1 MGLPAHRER
10 LRVLVDTPAFQ
21 RVVIA
26 VIALNAVT
34 LGLETS
40 PELADRHSTAF
51 LVVDR
56 VIIAIF
62 VIEILARIS
71 AHGKAFFRDPWN
83 WFDLIVVA
91 AALVPASES
100 LSILRLFRFLRV
112 LRLIS
117 VVPGMRRVVSALF
130 TAIPGLTSALVL
142 LLLSLYMAAVIGEQL
157 FREAAPQYFGDL
169 GTSLFTMFTVLTVE
183 NWPQVAEDVMAKE
196 PMAWVFFATFIV
208 ITAFFVLNLLIGVIV
223 SAMEA
228 EVNAARWEE
237 DQALELEQH
246 TAVMNEIRALNEK
259 IDRLAAALPASADP
273 ARAAPGDAPR
283 AAPGEALRAAA
294 ADAARGG
301 LATEPEAVEPGVPPE
316 EKLCA
321 CRRDP

>member
-62 VIEILARIS
+62 VVEILARIS
-71 AHGKAFFRDPWN
+71 AHGKGFFHDPWN
-83 WFDLIVVA
+83 WFDLLIVA

-142 LLLSLYMAAVIGEQL
+142 LLLSLYRPVGQCSGVHAGGEGPRGSAHQGASVPWPST
-157 FREAAPQYFGDL
+157 REQISSWVKPWRERC
-169 GTSLFTMFTVLTVE
+169 SHCPLT
-183 NWPQVAEDVMAKE
+183 
-196 PMAWVFFATFIV
+196 WV
-208 ITAFFVLNLLIGVIV
+208 V
-223 SAMEA
+223 SAG
-228 EVNAARWEE
+228 RC
-237 DQALELEQH
+237 
-246 TAVMNEIRALNEK
+246 
-259 IDRLAAALPASADP
+259 SA
-273 ARAAPGDAPR
+273 
-283 AAPGEALRAAA
+283 
-294 ADAARGG
+294 
-301 LATEPEAVEPGVPPE
+301 
-316 EKLCA
+316 
-321 CRRDP
+321 

>member
-1 MGLPAHRER
+1 M
-10 LRVLVDTPAFQ
+10 
-21 RVVIA
+21 VIA

-40 PELADRHSTAF
+40 PELADRHATAF

-62 VIEILARIS
+62 VVELLARIS

-83 WFDLIVVA
+83 WFDLIIVG

-130 TAIPGLTSALVL
+130 TAIPGLASALVL

-157 FREAAPQYFGDL
+157 FREAAPKYFGDL

-183 NWPQVAEDVMAKE
+183 NWPQIAEDVMVKE
-196 PMAWVFFATFIV
+196 PMAWIFFATFIV

-246 TAVMNEIRALNEK
+246 TAVMNEIRALNER
-259 IDRLAAALPASADP
+259 IDRLTAGLPASAA

-283 AAPGEALRAAA
+283 AEPGEGPQAAA
-294 ADAARGG
+294 ADAARGA
-301 LATEPEAVEPGVPPE
+301 LATEPEAVEPGGPPE
-316 EKLCA
+316 GELCS